1 MGLGGVATAALPSVV
16 RLQMVFSDRLG
27 GVLLNAKKIGN
38 YCGFNAGSL
47 VGNKDSQEN
56 RPEIGDY
63 VAFGPGAK
71 AFGKITIGDNVF
83 VASNAV
89 VVKDIPSNVIV
100 GGLPAKIIKEKQ
112 NGKTK

>member
-1 MGLGGVATAALPSVV
+1 MDFELFICL
-16 RLQMVFSDRLG
+16 RG

-100 GGLPAKIIKEKQ
+100 GGLPAKIIKEK
-112 NGKTK
+112 